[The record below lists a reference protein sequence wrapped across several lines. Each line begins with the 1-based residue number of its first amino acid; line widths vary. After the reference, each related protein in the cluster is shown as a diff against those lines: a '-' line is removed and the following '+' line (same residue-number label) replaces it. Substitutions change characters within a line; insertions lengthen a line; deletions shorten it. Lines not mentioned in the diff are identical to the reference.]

1 MAWRYRIR
9 EVRLTTGETLYYPQ
23 FRHEWF
29 PFWCHFRDY
38 PDEQK
43 VSFTFYSEALEFV
56 NESKSK
62 DEPEVKQVVRN
73 HYL

>member
-1 MAWRYRIR
+1 MAWRYRVH

-29 PFWCHFRDY
+29 PFWCHFRGCL
-38 PDEQK
+38 DERK
-43 VSFTFYSEALEFV
+43 VSFTFFSEALEFV
-56 NESKSK
+56 KESKSN
-62 DEPEVKQVVRN
+62 DEPEVKQVVKN

>member
-9 EVRLTTGETLYYPQ
+9 EVRMTTGETLYYPQ
-23 FRHEWF
+23 FRHVWL
-29 PFWCHFRDY
+29 PFWWHFRDY
-38 PDEQK
+38 PEGRK
-43 VSFTFYSEALEFV
+43 VSFTYYSDALGFV
-56 NESKSK
+56 NENKSN